1 MNTLY
6 VIANPLFPNYIKIGH
21 TNNLYSRLK
30 KLSTAVPMAYKVLY
44 KKEYE
49 NAKKIEAHLH
59 AIYRKELHLNL
70 KCVSHEWYPF
80 GEREFFDTVE
90 DFLKDIQENINWFIK
105 VENTFKDIQ
114 KERRKK

>member
-1 MNTLY
+1 
-6 VIANPLFPNYIKIGH
+6 V
-21 TNNLYSRLK
+21 
-30 KLSTAVPMAYKVLY
+30 AYKVLY

-59 AIYRKELHLNL
+59 AIYRGELLLNN
-70 KCVSHEWYPF
+70 KCISDEWYPV

-105 VENTFKDIQ
+105 VQNT
-114 KERRKK
+114 RKKK